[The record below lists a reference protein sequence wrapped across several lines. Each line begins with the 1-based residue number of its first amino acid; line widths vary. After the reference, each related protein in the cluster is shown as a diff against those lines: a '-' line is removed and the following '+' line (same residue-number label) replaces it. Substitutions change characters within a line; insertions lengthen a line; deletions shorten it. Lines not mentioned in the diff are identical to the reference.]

1 MTALE
6 DRNRI
11 AGRDLDQRAA
21 RIAAAACLILVVLLA
36 LCIGAHGHDSGP
48 GAWISNGHFTS
59 PIDGSHC
66 CGPAD
71 CFLVPSEEVSER
83 HGGYYLK
90 AFDEV
95 VPFAEVQASRD
106 GSFWRCKR
114 PDGSRRCFF
123 APPPST

>member
-1 MTALE
+1 MTQVE
-6 DRNRI
+6 ERI
-11 AGRDLDQRAA
+11 RAAAKAFDQRVAIVA
-21 RIAAAACLILVVLLA
+21 VLLLILWQALA
-36 LCIGAHGHDSGP
+36 HAHDTGP

-71 CFLVPSEEVSER
+71 CVLVPSEQVSER
-83 HGGYYLK
+83 GGGYYLK
-90 AFDEV
+90 TFDET
-95 VPFAEVQASRD
+95 VPFPEVQASRD

-114 PDGSRRCFF
+114 PDGARRCFF

>member
-1 MTALE
+1 MTQVEEHIRMA
-6 DRNRI
+6 
-11 AGRDLDQRAA
+11 AKALDQRVA
-21 RIAAAACLILVVLLA
+21 IAAFLVLMLWQALA
-36 LCIGAHGHDSGP
+36 HAHDTGP

-71 CFLVPSEEVSER
+71 CVLVSSEEVSER
-83 HGGYYLK
+83 AGGYYLK
-90 AFDEV
+90 TFDEV
-95 VPFAEVQASRD
+95 VPFPEVQASRD
-106 GSFWRCKR
+106 GRFWRCKR